1 MEYRLTLLTSN
12 GSWSQN
18 YKTEREVV
26 EAFVSFITMSLSIK
40 NLKEAFIF
48 YKEGDTWHEK
58 GYYTA

>member
-1 MEYRLTLLTSN
+1 MKYRLTLLTGN
-12 GSWSQN
+12 NSWSQD
-18 YKTEREVV
+18 YETEKEVV
-26 EAFVSFITMSLSIK
+26 EAFVGFLTLSLSIK